1 MDRPHTLQSR
11 YDLALAALAPPDALD
26 VAAVE
31 ALRVAFLA
39 RWVKVHREGLTPFSD
54 ADFPPLRSRG
64 STDREKEQA
73 FAERVEGLLRKR
85 KGLVSLL
92 SQALTQENAKA
103 SEALRVS
110 LRRWIETHDAAFGGL
125 VEEELARLRG
135 ELTKAHEARRAIGAY
150 VQTLK
155 SPQN

>member
-11 YDLALAALAPPDALD
+11 YDLALAALVPPDALD
-26 VAAVE
+26 VASVE

-54 ADFPPLRSRG
+54 IDFPHLRARG
-64 STDREKEQA
+64 SAENEKEQA

-92 SQALTQENAKA
+92 SQALAKENAKA

-110 LRRWIETHDAAFGGL
+110 LRRWIERHDAAFGSI

-135 ELTKAHEARRAIGAY
+135 ELTKAYEARRAIGAY

-155 SPQN
+155 SPQT